1 MNQKDQEKSS
11 LNRTDRISNT
21 QTQIRSLRATLFA
34 YLSKYC
40 EMQSPRWSS
49 PEQRFRW
56 SSSCSAQRTL
66 SPHPWA
72 QRGDASGQ
80 TCCRRA
86 LWRCWSLHGL
96 VAPATTARRS
106 RRSDAWRYRRQEG
119 LPQHRGNIWQSENT
133 HIQGWVGGRDYFLLL
148 TQGYST
154 IWDTYADVIALY
166 RSWPA
171 VSQIWA
177 LIVFPSTYGTPK
189 EIISFREHLKTR
201 CTWKTQLAYG
211 KLYFISSAR
220 YEPVCFS

>member
-1 MNQKDQEKSS
+1 MNQKDQEESS
-11 LNRTDRISNT
+11 LNRADRISNT

-133 HIQGWVGGRDYFLLL
+133 HIQGWVGGRGLLFAVDSRVLYNMRYLRWRDRPIPFLASSVPNLSFNRLSIDLWHTKRDYFI
-148 TQGYST
+148 QR
-154 IWDTYADVIALY
+154 ALKNQMHVKN
-166 RSWPA
+166 A
-171 VSQIWA
+171 VS
-177 LIVFPSTYGTPK
+177 LREIVF
-189 EIISFREHLKTR
+189 H
-201 CTWKTQLAYG
+201 Q
-211 KLYFISSAR
+211 
-220 YEPVCFS
+220 